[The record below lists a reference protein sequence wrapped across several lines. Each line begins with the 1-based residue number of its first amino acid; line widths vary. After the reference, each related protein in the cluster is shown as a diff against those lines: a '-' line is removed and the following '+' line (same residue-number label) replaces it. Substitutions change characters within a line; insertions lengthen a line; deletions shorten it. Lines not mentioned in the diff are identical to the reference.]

1 MLINIENDAPD
12 FKVVHES
19 PEPEKD
25 TGESYVE
32 QEHKEEERYEG
43 YFSWTWATDTL
54 RTLVALS
61 ILTLSVPTSL
71 RLVPR
76 IRELQGK
83 WKNERRRR
91 KRKEGKGGLCG
102 VQYLARFLLLK
113 AFWAGKKYEHPIQK
127 CCEHCQK
134 GNQSYPYTRDYQS

>member
-1 MLINIENDAPD
+1 MLMNIENDAPD
-12 FKVVHES
+12 FRVVHES
-19 PEPEKD
+19 PELEKD
-25 TGESYVE
+25 TGESSVE

-76 IRELQGK
+76 IRELRGK
-83 WKNERRRR
+83 WKNERREGRR
-91 KRKEGKGGLCG
+91 
-102 VQYLARFLLLK
+102 
-113 AFWAGKKYEHPIQK
+113 
-127 CCEHCQK
+127 
-134 GNQSYPYTRDYQS
+134 QS